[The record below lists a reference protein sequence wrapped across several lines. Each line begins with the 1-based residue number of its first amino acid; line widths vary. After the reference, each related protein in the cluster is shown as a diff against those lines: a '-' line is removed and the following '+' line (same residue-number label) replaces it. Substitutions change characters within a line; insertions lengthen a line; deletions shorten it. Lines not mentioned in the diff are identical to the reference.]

1 MLSRNF
7 RGRQKEAEEVLDIPD
22 SNHLDRRILLGEEL
36 IEVGLGH
43 FPEGMTEN
51 QKEKSLLYL
60 ISEFSKKDQRS
71 YSPFFKKIIEE
82 IRTTLTDGEEK

>member
-43 FPEGMTEN
+43 FPRRNDRESER
-51 QKEKSLLYL
+51 K
-60 ISEFSKKDQRS
+60 ISPLFD
-71 YSPFFKKIIEE
+71 F
-82 IRTTLTDGEEK
+82 